1 MDVMNDPL
9 VPRLPLRCLLA
20 AGCAALLA
28 LGLAVPAG
36 AEAATPAPSAS
47 PEAPGSAP
55 APGPTLDQMNAAHDH
70 TLGSTAFM
78 DPSAP
83 KNTGPSVRSA
93 SPDTVSGSAS
103 TAPAGVAG
111 VDVSG
116 WQTFNAANW
125 VTMYNNGIRFAYV
138 KATEGSTYYSHQEFA
153 EQWNDSAA
161 AGMFRGTYH
170 FASPNTSSGAVQAQ
184 YFVAHGGTWTN
195 DGKTLPPLL
204 DIEYNP
210 YGDGTGT
217 CYGLSQDEM
226 VSWIQ
231 SFIDTVQQLTGQYP
245 AIYSTTGWW
254 STCTGNTPAF
264 ANSALFI
271 ASWPSNP
278 SSGPGTLPR
287 GWPSYTFWQWTD
299 STIQPSP
306 TGTQTVDGDV
316 LSTSLSLSSVA
327 TTVTRPTSFADVP
340 SSYPF
345 STEITWLASAG
356 ISTGWAT
363 PQGRNFQPQTPIAR
377 DAMAAFLYR
386 FAGSPAYTPPTTSP
400 FSDVPTSY
408 PFYTQIAWLAATG
421 ITTGY
426 GDGTFQPGS
435 AVNRDAMAAFL
446 YRYHQDGL
454 PTSPVVH

>member
-1 MDVMNDPL
+1 M
-9 VPRLPLRCLLA
+9 
-20 AGCAALLA
+20 
-28 LGLAVPAG
+28 
-36 AEAATPAPSAS
+36 
-47 PEAPGSAP
+47 
-55 APGPTLDQMNAAHDH
+55 
-70 TLGSTAFM
+70 
-78 DPSAP
+78 
-83 KNTGPSVRSA
+83 
-93 SPDTVSGSAS
+93 
-103 TAPAGVAG
+103 
-111 VDVSG
+111 
-116 WQTFNAANW
+116 
-125 VTMYNNGIRFAYV
+125 
-138 KATEGSTYYSHQEFA
+138 
-153 EQWNDSAA
+153 
-161 AGMFRGTYH
+161 
-170 FASPNTSSGAVQAQ
+170 
-184 YFVAHGGTWTN
+184 
-195 DGKTLPPLL
+195 
-204 DIEYNP
+204 
-210 YGDGTGT
+210 
-217 CYGLSQDEM
+217 
-226 VSWIQ
+226 
-231 SFIDTVQQLTGQYP
+231 
-245 AIYSTTGWW
+245 
-254 STCTGNTPAF
+254 
-264 ANSALFI
+264 

-426 GDGTFQPGS
+426 GDGTFHPGDPVNRDAMAAFLYRFAGSPAYTPPTTPRFSDVPTSYPFSTQIAWLAATGITTGYGDGTFQPGS